1 MIRRLNYTGRRRIPR
16 ENIRIAIYRN
26 GEIEEFDARITC
38 AGLGL
43 PAGARIFV
51 EAYHKSDWMRFDFG
65 TVGQGTIPRDRRLT
79 AFYRGARV
87 LFRVK
92 AVAAN
97 GESGRILAEA
107 DRIIPLAPESDRDR
121 DPLLPVRVV
130 DGLGHQLWRVAWEG
144 GPVLELNRQEP
155 EAKRLLTS
163 DPRFK
168 WLILPPILRAVLVR
182 VLAEEVDEEDE
193 AGAAVG
199 EGRRW
204 LDFALSLYPVEP
216 PKPED
221 RDMELIE
228 NWADEVVAAFCSRNN
243 ALGAWRAALR
253 PQEDLFNRL

>member
-26 GEIEEFDARITC
+26 GEIEEFDARVSC
-38 AGLGL
+38 GGLGL
-43 PAGARIFV
+43 PESALVFV

-65 TVGQGTIPRDRRLT
+65 TVGQVTIPRDRRLT
-79 AFYRGARV
+79 SFYRGARV

-92 AVAAN
+92 AVATD
-97 GESGRILAEA
+97 GESGRIIAEA
-107 DRIIPLAPESDRDR
+107 DRIVPLSPDSDRDR

-130 DGLGHQLWRVAWEG
+130 DGLGNQIWRLVWEG

-155 EAKRLLTS
+155 EVKRLLTS

-168 WLILPPILRAVLVR
+168 WLILPQVLRAVLIR

-193 AGAAVG
+193 GGAGG
-199 EGRRW
+199 EGQRW

-216 PKPED
+216 PKPDD

-228 NWADEVVAAFCSRNN
+228 NWVDDVVAAFCSRNN
-243 ALGAWRAALR
+243 VMENWRWSLR
-253 PQEDLFNRL
+253 PQEDLFSRI

>member
-26 GEIEEFDARITC
+26 GDTEEFDARVSC

-43 PAGARIFV
+43 PDSACLLV

-65 TVGQGTIPRDRRLT
+65 TVGQVVIPRDRRLT

-92 AVAAN
+92 AVAAD
-97 GESGRILAEA
+97 GESGKILAEA
-107 DRIIPLAPESDRDR
+107 DRIVPLSPDSDRDR

-130 DGLGHQLWRVAWEG
+130 DGLGSQIWRLTWES

-155 EAKRLLTS
+155 EVKRLLTS

-168 WLILPPILRAVLVR
+168 WLILPQVLRSILIR
-182 VLAEEVDEEDE
+182 VLAEEMDEDE
-193 AGAAVG
+193 DAQGGG
-199 EGRRW
+199 EGQRW
-204 LDFALSLYPVEP
+204 LDFAHSLHPVEP
-216 PKPED
+216 PKPAD

-228 NWADEVVAAFCSRNN
+228 NWVDDVVAAFCGRNN
-243 ALGAWRAALR
+243 VMQNWRWSLR
-253 PQEDLFNRL
+253 PEEDLFSRI

>member
-26 GEIEEFDARITC
+26 GDTEEFDARVSC

-43 PAGARIFV
+43 PDSACVFV

-65 TVGQGTIPRDRRLT
+65 TVGQLVMPRDRRLT

-92 AVAAN
+92 AVATN
-97 GESGRILAEA
+97 GESGKILAEA
-107 DRIIPLAPESDRDR
+107 DRIIPLSPDSERDR

-130 DGLGHQLWRVAWEG
+130 EGLGCQIWRLTWES

-155 EAKRLLTS
+155 EVKRLLTS
-163 DPRFK
+163 DSRFK
-168 WLILPPILRAVLVR
+168 WLVLPQVLRAVLIR
-182 VLAEEVDEEDE
+182 VLAEEVDEEED
-193 AGAAVG
+193 AGGGG
-199 EGRRW
+199 EGQRW
-204 LDFALSLYPVEP
+204 LDFALSLYPVAP

-221 RDMELIE
+221 RDRELIE
-228 NWADEVVAAFCSRNN
+228 NWVDDVVAAFCARNN
-243 ALGAWRAALR
+243 VMESWRWALR
-253 PQEDLFNRL
+253 PEEDLFSRI

>member
-26 GEIEEFDARITC
+26 GDTEEFDARVSC
-38 AGLGL
+38 DGLCL
-43 PAGARIFV
+43 PDSAFLLV

-65 TVGQGTIPRDRRLT
+65 TVGQVVIPRDRRLT

-92 AVAAN
+92 AVAADV
-97 GESGRILAEA
+97 ESGKILAEA
-107 DRIIPLAPESDRDR
+107 DRIVPLSPDSDRDR

-130 DGLGHQLWRVAWEG
+130 DGLGSQIWRLIWES

-155 EAKRLLTS
+155 EVKRLLTS

-168 WLILPPILRAVLVR
+168 WLILPQVLRSILIRVLV
-182 VLAEEVDEEDE
+182 EEMDEDE
-193 AGAAVG
+193 DAQGGG
-199 EGRRW
+199 EGQRW
-204 LDFALSLYPVEP
+204 IDFAHSLHPVEP
-216 PKPED
+216 PKPDD

-228 NWADEVVAAFCSRNN
+228 NWVDDVVAAFCGRNN
-243 ALGAWRAALR
+243 VMQNWRWSLR
-253 PQEDLFNRL
+253 PEEDLFNRI

>member
-26 GEIEEFDARITC
+26 GDTEEFDARVSC
-38 AGLGL
+38 AGLDL
-43 PAGARIFV
+43 PDNASLLV

-65 TVGQGTIPRDRRLT
+65 TVGQVVIPRDRRLT

-92 AVAAN
+92 AVSTDD
-97 GESGRILAEA
+97 ESGKILAEA
-107 DRIIPLAPESDRDR
+107 DRIVPLSPDSDRDR

-130 DGLGHQLWRVAWEG
+130 DGLGSQVWRLTWEG

-155 EAKRLLTS
+155 EVKRLLTS

-168 WLILPPILRAVLVR
+168 WLILPQVLRSILIRILV
-182 VLAEEVDEEDE
+182 EGMDEEE
-193 AGAAVG
+193 NEGGGG
-199 EGRRW
+199 EGQRW
-204 LDFALSLYPVEP
+204 LDFAGSLHPVEP
-216 PKPED
+216 PKPDD

-228 NWADEVVAAFCSRNN
+228 IWVDDVVAAFCGRNN
-243 ALGAWRAALR
+243 VIENWRWSLR
-253 PQEDLFNRL
+253 PQEDLFSRI